1 MDGYEQLRRARAI
14 FRCRTRLSK
23 RAALWSVGASRGLTI
38 VLRGSAWRKRILIG
52 VPLVGMASGRTR
64 ADARVLTQCVQKTI
78 VARSFARYAAP

>member
-1 MDGYEQLRRARAI
+1 MSDEAQQARGAVE
-14 FRCRTRLSK
+14 CGCEPRTNDCI
-23 RAALWSVGASRGLTI
+23 AWVGMA
-38 VLRGSAWRKRILIG
+38 RKRILIG